1 MRNLKKILAL
11 AIVFAMTFTFAS
23 AASFTDQADIGADYV
38 DDVNMLVELGVV
50 AGYPDGSYGPLK
62 SITRAEFSKMAYT
75 LKYGSDTDGNL
86 FAGQNSSFVD
96 VKADHWAKGYINYCY
111 NQKIVSG
118 VGNNKF
124 NPDGN
129 ITVAEATKMIL
140 VIMGCDPDKEGFK
153 GENWMANVTAK
164 AIDLGVFDGWT
175 GDPTSLATRQLVAKL
190 MRNAIFSPVY
200 EYSAISGIGSQM
212 DALGQNYNQTL
223 GEKTMGLFHVEGIVV
238 ANERYAIETN
248 EEGESIGLTINATN
262 DEEESL
268 IYYVTKDLS
277 GNEYEN
283 LIEINRGLADDL
295 LGCKVD
301 VYFEADVTKDRNGLI
316 TDYNNIEVLGNVIV
330 NSDTVAYTVNAVDT
344 EVYPDGDSNSQT
356 KVAPYIA
363 FTVDGVEKQI
373 VADKELL
380 KMDASYQ
387 GPIENGKLPKSYDA
401 QQDPDVAKAFAAYS
415 YTSTATTAA
424 DDADLTYNAA
434 DFIADMGEKNLTKY
448 RFVSVDGGK
457 TYSYLFKMV
466 ADNDRNANYGS
477 VTNYSESKGT
487 VTLTGIGSQNLE
499 DCVINGE
506 LATDDAVVYYR
517 ENGKIVIEKVE
528 TLTGAVEGY
537 TDDEGVLINGKTYY
551 AWDEC
556 EEVYGGYSSLFEY
569 YSNNKNAQ
577 NEATTYYVY
586 GNLIMEIDAD
596 EAVAAVENY
605 AVILRAYYDEDMD
618 TAYVKLGFADNTE
631 GTYKIGKFY
640 MKKASEP
647 NNAANDRP
655 QDFANN
661 AFFGAVVKY
670 NIRTDGSVDLSGQY
684 FKDIEAGTA
693 VTKYKADIASA
704 GVYEEQFQ
712 DWDGKTYYG
721 LNDGSV
727 VFALYGFPCYAAGGK
742 IDATIDGYSP
752 VKAKAYKL
760 NELKEINAKEIEN
773 LCVGTESPASYAVA
787 SYVLNTK
794 SGNSQY
800 VVAAAMTVGS
810 KLENISYK
818 ESRALA
824 YVVSAMQ
831 RYNNATDKYFAEF
844 TLINEDGLFTANTIE
859 DVTDLNANQA
869 LEDDYIG
876 KLSAADGKYP
886 AGTFLRYDI
895 DSTGVLTAIDNED
908 LLKTNINT
916 ELKYTGSVVSNG
928 LYLINVTNE
937 RNGVLSFF
945 ETTSA
950 VDPQNGKLMSL
961 KFHEDGYSV
970 IGIDDDAFVGEVIT
984 KVSTRQSDDLAAGTG
999 NAIIEVDEGQV
1010 VRIFSFI
1017 DGYTK

>member
-11 AIVFAMTFTFAS
+11 ALVFAMTFTFAS
-23 AASFTDQADIGADYV
+23 AASFSDQATIGADYV
-38 DDVNMLVELGVV
+38 DDVNMLVELGVI
-50 AGYPDGSYGPLK
+50 AGYPDGSFGPQK
-62 SITRAEFSKMAYT
+62 NITRAEFAKMAYT

-86 FAGQNSSFVD
+86 FAAQPCAFTD
-96 VKADHWAKGYINYCY
+96 VAADYWAKGYINYCY

-118 VGNNKF
+118 VGNNKY
-124 NPDGN
+124 NPNGN

-153 GENWMANVTAK
+153 GANWMANVTAK

-175 GDPTSLATRQLVAKL
+175 GDPTQLATRELVAKL

-223 GEKTMGLFHVEGIVV
+223 GEKTMGLFHIEGIVV
-238 ANERYAIETN
+238 ANERYAISTD
-248 EEGESIGLTINATN
+248 EEGEEIALQISATN
-262 DEEESL
+262 DEEASL

-283 LIEINRGLADDL
+283 IIEIDRGLSDDM
-295 LGCKVD
+295 LGNKVD
-301 VYFEADVTKDRNGLI
+301 VYMTADVTKDNNGMI
-316 TDYNNIEVLGNVIV
+316 VDYKNIEVMGNVIV

-344 EVYPDGDSNSQT
+344 DVYPDGETDSST
-356 KVAPYIA
+356 KVQPYIS
-363 FTVDGVEKQI
+363 FKVDGVEKKI
-373 VADKELL
+373 LVDKDLI
-380 KMDASYQ
+380 KND
-387 GPIENGKLPKSYDA
+387 IENAKLEKRVDA
-401 QQDPDVAKAFAAYS
+401 QLNEHVRSAFAAYS
-415 YTSTATTAA
+415 YTSNATTRS
-424 DDADLTYNAA
+424 DDADLTYGDAT
-434 DFIADMGEKNLTKY
+434 FIDDMGEATLTKY

-466 ADNDRNANYGS
+466 ADNNTNATYGS

-487 VTLTGIGSQNLE
+487 ITLTTIGTQNLE

-506 LATDDAVVYYR
+506 LATDDAVVFYR

-528 TLTGAVEGY
+528 VVTGAVAGY
-537 TDDEGVLINGKTYY
+537 TDDGGVIVGENTYY
-551 AWDEC
+551 AWKDCDLDGEDDLF
-556 EEVYGGYSSLFEY
+556 GYYTENKSAQ
-569 YSNNKNAQ
+569 SNA
-577 NEATTYYVY
+577 TYYVY
-586 GNLIMEIDAD
+586 GNLIMEIEAD
-596 EAVAAVENY
+596 ETVAAVENY

-631 GTYKIGKFY
+631 GTYKIGKY
-640 MKKASEP
+640 YLKKSSEP
-647 NNAANDRP
+647 NHESNDRP

-661 AFFGAVVKY
+661 NFFGTVVKY
-670 NIRTDGSVDLSGQY
+670 SIRTDGSVDLSGQY
-684 FKDIEAGTA
+684 FQDIYDGNSITTWKMDTA
-693 VTKYKADIASA
+693 LDA

-712 DWDGKTYYG
+712 HDNKSYYG
-721 LNDGSV
+721 LNDASV
-727 VFALYGFPCYAAGGK
+727 VFALYGVPCYVSDGVTTK
-742 IDATIDGYSP
+742 VDATQDGYAP
-752 VKAKAYKL
+752 IKAKAYKL
-760 NELKEINAKEIEN
+760 SELKEIACKPIDDLAN
-773 LCVGTESPASYAVA
+773 GTGSVNDYAAV

-794 SGNSQY
+794 SGNSKY

-824 YVVSAMQ
+824 YIVSAMQ
-831 RYNNATDKYFAEF
+831 RYNNATDKYYAEF
-844 TLINEDGLFTANTIE
+844 TLINEDGLFTAATIE

-886 AGTFLRYDI
+886 SGTFLRYDI
-895 DSTGVLTAIDNED
+895 NADKVLTAIDNTD
-908 LLKTNINT
+908 LLKANINT
-916 ELKYTGSVVSNG
+916 ELNYTGSVVSNG

-945 ETTSA
+945 ETDSA
-950 VDPQNGKLMSL
+950 VDPQNGALQSL

-970 IGIDDDAFVGEVIT
+970 IGIDDGAYVGEVIT
-984 KVSTRQSDDLAAGTG
+984 KVSTRQTEDLAAGTG

>member
-11 AIVFAMTFTFAS
+11 ALVFAMTFTFAS
-23 AASFTDQADIGADYV
+23 AANFSDQASIGADYI
-38 DDVNMLVELGVV
+38 DDVNMLVELGVI
-50 AGYPDGSYGPLK
+50 AGYPDGTFGPQK
-62 SITRAEFSKMAYT
+62 NITRAEFAKMAYT
-75 LKYGSDTDGNL
+75 LKYGSDSDGKLFEGQASAFTDV
-86 FAGQNSSFVD
+86 A
-96 VKADHWAKGYINYCY
+96 ADYWAKGYINYCY

-118 VGNNKF
+118 VGNNKY
-124 NPDGN
+124 NPNGN

-153 GENWMANVTAK
+153 GANWMANVTAK

-175 GDPTSLATRQLVAKL
+175 GDPTQLATRELVAKF

-238 ANERYAIETN
+238 ANERYALQTD
-248 EEGESIGLTINATN
+248 EEGEALTGITATN
-262 DEEESL
+262 DEEESV
-268 IYYVTKDLS
+268 IYYVVKDLT
-277 GNEYEN
+277 GEEHGYT
-283 LIEINRGLADDL
+283 ITIDRGLSDDM
-295 LGCKVD
+295 LGNKVD
-301 VYFEADVTKDRNGLI
+301 VYFKADASKDRTSGLV
-316 TDYNNIEVLGNVIV
+316 TGYKNIEVMGNVIV

-344 EVYPDGDSNSQT
+344 EVYPDGDSNSST
-356 KVAPYIA
+356 KIAPYIS
-363 FTVDGVEKQI
+363 FKVDGVEKQI
-373 VADKELL
+373 LADKELL
-380 KMDASYQ
+380 KEVL
-387 GPIENGKLPKSYDA
+387 ENGKLPKSEDA
-401 QQDPDVAKAFAAYS
+401 QTNEHVMDAFAAYS
-415 YTSTATTAA
+415 YTSTATTSN
-424 DDADLTYNAA
+424 DDADFVYGDAE
-434 DFIADMGEKNLTKY
+434 FIADMGEKNLTKY

-466 ADNDRNANYGS
+466 ADDTTNATYGS
-477 VTNYSESKGT
+477 VTNYSTSKGT

-499 DCVINGE
+499 DCIIEGE
-506 LATDDAVVYYR
+506 LATDDAVVFYR

-528 TLTGAVEGY
+528 KVTGAVEGY
-537 TDDEGVLINGKTYY
+537 TDDEGVIIGGKTYY

-556 EEVYGGYSSLFEY
+556 DDVYGGYSSLFEY

-577 NEATTYYVY
+577 GAATVYYVY
-586 GNLIMEIDAD
+586 NNLIMEIEAD

-631 GTYKIGKFY
+631 GTYKIGKY
-640 MKKASEP
+640 YLKKSSEP
-647 NNAANDRP
+647 NHESNDRP

-670 NIRTDGSVDLSGQY
+670 SIRTDGSVDLSGQY
-684 FKDIEAGTA
+684 FKDIKDGLA
-693 VTKYKADIASA
+693 VTKYKDDITSA

-721 LNDGSV
+721 LNDATV
-727 VFALYGFPCYAAGGK
+727 VFALYGYPCYTAGGK
-742 IDATIDGYSP
+742 IDASIDGYSP
-752 VKAKAYKL
+752 IKSKAYKL
-760 NELKEINAKEIEN
+760 NELKEINAKPIDN
-773 LCVGTESPASYAVA
+773 LCTGTESPSNYAVA

-794 SGNSQY
+794 TGNSRY

-831 RYNNATDKYFAEF
+831 RYNNATDKYYAEF
-844 TLINEDGLFTANTIE
+844 TLINEDGLFTAATIE
-859 DVTDLNANQA
+859 DVTDLNANSA

-876 KLSAADGKYP
+876 KLSAEDGKYP

-895 DSTGVLTAIDNED
+895 NSENVLTAIDNTD
-908 LLKTNINT
+908 LLKTNIST
-916 ELKYTGSVVSNG
+916 ELKYTGATVSNG

-937 RNGVLSFF
+937 RNGVVSFF
-945 ETTSA
+945 ETDSE
-950 VDPQNGKLMSL
+950 VDPQNGALQSL
-961 KFHEDGYSV
+961 KVHEDGYSV

-984 KVSTRQSDDLAAGTG
+984 KVSTRQSDALEAGVG
-999 NAIIEVDEGQV
+999 NAIIEVDEGQI

-1017 DGYTK
+1017 DGYEL